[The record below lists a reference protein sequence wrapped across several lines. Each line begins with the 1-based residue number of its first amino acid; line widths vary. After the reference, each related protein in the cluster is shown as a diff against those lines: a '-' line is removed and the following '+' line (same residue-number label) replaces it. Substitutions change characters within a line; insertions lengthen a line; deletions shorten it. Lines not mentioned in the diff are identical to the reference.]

1 MSSGRHDPTSRWDA
15 AKTGERLRI
24 LRAAVGALER
34 PPTRVGQRAFAGQCN
49 LSQARYAQYENGSR
63 VPSISAAAALR
74 DRYGITLDWLYLGIE
89 RHMPSGLMKEIARQ
103 AAGDTT
109 RDVARDLEV
118 SHSTVA
124 RAR

>member
-1 MSSGRHDPTSRWDA
+1 
-15 AKTGERLRI
+15 

-34 PPTRVGQRAFAGQCN
+34 PPTKVGQRAFAGQCD
-49 LSQARYAQYENGSR
+49 LSQSCYAQYENGSR
-63 VPSISAAAALR
+63 VPSIDAAAALQ
-74 DRYGITLDWLYLGIE
+74 DCFGITLDWLYLGIE

>member
-1 MSSGRHDPTSRWDA
+1 MKSGRHDPASRWNA
-15 AKTGERLRI
+15 AKTGERLRL

-34 PPTRVGQRAFAGQCN
+34 PPTRVGQRAFAGECN

-63 VPSISAAAALR
+63 VPSIDAAAALR
-74 DRYGITLDWLYLGIE
+74 DCFGITLDWLYLGIE
-89 RHMPSGLMKEIARQ
+89 RHMPSGLMKQIARQ